1 MKCFRKRVVPVIV
14 AILALSI
21 CLRAQSTGA
30 LVGTVHDT
38 SGAVIPGAKVVAT
51 NVLTGIVQSQ
61 ASNSDGDYSFPSLA
75 TGIYKINVAASG
87 FQPLLVEQIEIHV
100 ASTVR
105 QDAALSPAAVST
117 SVEVISSTPL
127 LDTETPEIGQLVEAS
142 QITELPL
149 NGRDI
154 YSLLTLTAG
163 AESSASHDSSVG
175 NNGYVSR
182 NRPTIAGER
191 AGYTVFR
198 MDGLNM
204 NTQGLPQAAMA
215 PNVDAV
221 QEFRSITQLGSAADS
236 GTGSVY
242 VDLKSG
248 TNKFHGTAYDF
259 LRNNVLDAQPYFQ
272 KKIVNAPGYAYEGE
286 QLRYNQFG
294 GTLGGPIWK
303 NRTFFM
309 GSAQLLRSTQLSQ
322 VRDIYPTSNMLAG
335 DFSNAN
341 IDPYTGSN
349 FGPVYEP
356 GTLNTQFP
364 GNQVPIASTMAQSL
378 IPLAFRP
385 ANCMTCLPLGFDF
398 VGSEPRFGNDT
409 QMIVKIEHHLSD
421 KDQIS
426 GFYNRDYGTSTST
439 PEVIQYWRG
448 DLLTNVNVV
457 GLRETHTLSPNLLNT
472 LNVGYVRFHQE
483 QYPEYNANGNLS
495 FFQICPSTC
504 RSWVLA
510 RCSYRVLHTQL
521 RHS

>member
-242 VDLKSG
+242 IDLKSG

-259 LRNNVLDAQPYFQ
+259 LEKQHSRCRTVLPAEDL
-272 KKIVNAPGYAYEGE
+272 NAPGYTYEGRATAIQPVWRHLE
-286 QLRYNQFG
+286 RTDLEKSHLLHGQLPDSPPALIRPGSGLLPNIQHVG
-294 GTLGGPIWK
+294 G
-303 NRTFFM
+303 R
-309 GSAQLLRSTQLSQ
+309 LLQCQYR
-322 VRDIYPTSNMLAG
+322 
-335 DFSNAN
+335 
-341 IDPYTGSN
+341 
-349 FGPVYEP
+349 
-356 GTLNTQFP
+356 
-364 GNQVPIASTMAQSL
+364 
-378 IPLAFRP
+378 PL
-385 ANCMTCLPLGFDF
+385 
-398 VGSEPRFGNDT
+398 
-409 QMIVKIEHHLSD
+409 
-421 KDQIS
+421 
-426 GFYNRDYGTSTST
+426 YG
-439 PEVIQYWRG
+439 
-448 DLLTNVNVV
+448 
-457 GLRETHTLSPNLLNT
+457 
-472 LNVGYVRFHQE
+472 
-483 QYPEYNANGNLS
+483 
-495 FFQICPSTC
+495 
-504 RSWVLA
+504 
-510 RCSYRVLHTQL
+510 
-521 RHS
+521 